1 MSANLKMSTNLI
13 KTDELARLMWSIG
26 DRYHDWWPASR
37 GVIENYK
44 NCGVW
49 GMVPVLVHYG
59 IVCDS
64 VIAFKKKYDRIMQ
77 TQPHINADTAQPH
90 INADTALNAAAFN
103 KDFAMLRLLNFK
115 KGNKAA
121 TKAAADAAAIAEE
134 NAKALAADPKFQI
147 LNNFFKTVYTRQ
159 ERSRFENL
167 INTSINQSI
176 IDYTEMKVNGSE
188 EKGEWTDGNLAQS
201 AEYTLGYFGGV
212 STIEEAIL
220 NRFTQ
225 GIPYIF
231 MNVTQIRNNLDIMIA
246 NYREIC
252 EQLFGDLTHVK
263 WFAVLCDADIGPFCK
278 LFDDILQKNAAA
290 AATPAAA
297 AAALTLNPIIQYCNT
312 KNIPVMYMIKT
323 PQTITDSSNNQS
335 FRPCLTLYRFP
346 ITHTRIGAN
355 FEEKKDDDK
364 PAVQPYPDRNQPGIP
379 ADPAIFYNN
388 YKFDSKLDSLAE
400 KYTVSYHAG
409 VPAAGSN
416 PAMLYTFDEGIGG
429 SSFIYR
435 IEGPPS
441 AVPNAADAA
450 AAPAVLRFDI
460 PYGSLQGY
468 RASGPS
474 LGDLMLHYIHKNLKD
489 FDSSTQKG
497 FSDDSSS
504 IFSNDINYLHQGTV
518 NPSIVFK
525 HGMYNLAEYIEDD
538 NGKNEKAIKS
548 VSIYNKLND
557 IRRVVD
563 SSLGIRPPKGEGDT
577 KEDSYKAMPA
587 NSLCNILNYDQVPAV
602 IMTVIKLLGD
612 YDQAVAARV
621 LNKTTEFYNRIVFC
635 SIDRSCVAHSANNGV
650 RTIQN
655 MKKNDIIV
663 YNGTP
668 VAAAPAP
675 AAAAAP
681 AASAPKKQ
689 KKGGG
694 FKNTLDDC
702 DNQCLDIKQTML
714 TAGMNASRYL
724 LLYKKY
730 IKPININDQ
739 RHSDVLL
746 DIYNE
751 IRHKYIMY
759 NRDLQNDITD
769 FNVKYDNNNMRV
781 FMGILNDL
789 YYNSINKNKSL
800 KMLIALC
807 NIHNRNYMLPEIDYM
822 KYVKNTNSLS
832 QQLRKKSTSYKK
844 SAQSHKKSSSHLR
857 EKILYQLR
865 KKLSQSRKKSSQ
877 SRKKSSQ
884 SHKKSSQSRK
894 KSAQSHEKILY
905 QPRKKSSLPQMAP
918 IAGGF

>member
-1 MSANLKMSTNLI
+1 MSTNLI
-13 KTDELARLMWSIG
+13 KDDELSRLMWSIG

-37 GVIENYK
+37 GIIESYK

-49 GMVPVLVHYG
+49 GMIPVLIHYG

-77 TQPHINADTAQPH
+77 PQPQPHINALS
-90 INADTALNAAAFN
+90 ALNAAAFN
-103 KDFAMLRLLNFK
+103 KDFAISRVLTK
-115 KGNKAA
+115 KG
-121 TKAAADAAAIAEE
+121 AAAAAAAAAKAEKAE
-134 NAKALAADPKFQI
+134 KEAKALAATHPKFQN
-147 LNNFFKTVYTRQ
+147 LNKFFKTVYTRQ
-159 ERSRFENL
+159 ERGSFENL
-167 INTSINQSI
+167 INTSIQKSI
-176 IDYTEMKVNGSE
+176 FSYVEEMNNGSE
-188 EKGEWTDGNLAQS
+188 EKENYSWTDGNLAKS

-212 STIEEAIL
+212 STIEDDIL

-225 GIPYIF
+225 GIPNIL

-252 EQLFGDLTHVK
+252 EQLFGDLTNVK

-278 LFDDILQKNAAA
+278 LFDDILQTNATA
-290 AATPAAA
+290 AATAAAA

-323 PQTITDSSNNQS
+323 PQTISDSSDNQS

-346 ITHTRIGAN
+346 ITHTRADYTQN
-355 FEEKKDDDK
+355 FSQAPE
-364 PAVQPYPDRNQPGIP
+364 QPPPPDIQDMPHPGRNQPGIP
-379 ADPAIFYNN
+379 ANQAGIPNNPAAFYNN
-388 YKFDSKLDSLAE
+388 NKFDSNLNSLVE
-400 KYTVSYHAG
+400 GYNVSYRAG
-409 VPAAGSN
+409 VPPAADGSAAI
-416 PAMLYTFDEGIGG
+416 PYTFDDKIGG

-450 AAPAVLRFDI
+450 AAPAALRFDI

-489 FDSSTQKG
+489 FDDSNPKG
-497 FSDDSSS
+497 FPDDSSS
-504 IFSNDINYLHQGTV
+504 IFSKDINYL
-518 NPSIVFK
+518 NEPFKVFK
-525 HGMYNLAEYIEDD
+525 HGEYDQVKYIEGD
-538 NGKNEKAIKS
+538 NGKNAKAIEP
-548 VSIYNKLND
+548 VRIYSKLND

-563 SSLGIRPPKGEGDT
+563 SSLGIRPPDGKGDI
-577 KEDSYKAMPA
+577 KEDSYTITPH
-587 NSLCNILNYDQVPAV
+587 NSLYLIPNYDKVPAV

-621 LNKTTEFYNRIVFC
+621 LNKTTEFHNRIVFC

-650 RTIQN
+650 RTIQIL
-655 MKKNDIIV
+655 KKNDIIV

-668 VAAAPAP
+668 AAPAP
-675 AAAAAP
+675 APAAP
-681 AASAPKKQ
+681 AAPAAKKQ
-689 KKGGG
+689 KPKHEKPKQNGG

-730 IKPININDQ
+730 IKSIEIDDY

-751 IRHKYIMY
+751 IRHKYNMY

-769 FNVKYDNNNMRV
+769 FNIKYDNNNMRV

-789 YYNSINKNKSL
+789 YYNHINKNKSL
-800 KMLIALC
+800 KILIALC

-832 QQLRKKSTSYKK
+832 QQLRKNLSYSRKK
-844 SAQSHKKSSSHLR
+844 SSQPHKKLSLSHNKSASQLREQILQQLHKKSSLSHKKLSHKKLSHKKSG
-857 EKILYQLR
+857 
-865 KKLSQSRKKSSQ
+865 QSRKKSSL
-877 SRKKSSQ
+877 
-884 SHKKSSQSRK
+884 HK
-894 KSAQSHEKILY
+894 I
-905 QPRKKSSLPQMAP
+905 MAP
-918 IAGGF
+918 VAGGF